1 MFYKSSLCFN
11 VQPKGVYRDECIEI
25 ENTNIIF
32 HRRNILDCDVV
43 FLVTFSLAK
52 SFWREL
58 LINAETELWN

>member
-1 MFYKSSLCFN
+1 MCNLKESICMSVL
-11 VQPKGVYRDECIEI
+11 KYR
-25 ENTNIIF
+25 NTNIIF

-58 LINAETELWN
+58 LIDAETELLN